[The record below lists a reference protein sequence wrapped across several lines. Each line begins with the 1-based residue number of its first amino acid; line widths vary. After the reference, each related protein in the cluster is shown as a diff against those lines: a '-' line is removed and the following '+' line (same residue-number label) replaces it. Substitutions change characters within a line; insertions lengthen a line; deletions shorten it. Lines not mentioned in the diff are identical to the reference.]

1 MLVLSRKE
9 NESIIINDD
18 IEIKV
23 ISLRQDQVKIG
34 IVAPKT
40 VKIYRKEI
48 FDEIQAANIAAAQ
61 GVNKLDALK
70 DVMKSQGVKKEKED
84 GQ

>member
-23 ISLRQDQVKIG
+23 ISLKQDQVKIG
-34 IVAPKT
+34 IVAPKAI
-40 VKIYRKEI
+40 KIYRKEI
-48 FDEIQAANIAAAQ
+48 FDAIQKENIQAAK
-61 GVNKLDALK
+61 GMPSLEALK
-70 DVMKSQGVKKEKED
+70 SVMKKRKGDTKD
-84 GQ
+84 GK

>member
-1 MLVLSRKE
+1 LSRKE
-9 NESIIINDD
+9 NESIIISDD

-34 IVAPKT
+34 IVAPKSI
-40 VKIYRKEI
+40 KIYRKEI
-48 FDEIQAANIAAAQ
+48 YDEIQAANIAAAQ
-61 GVNKLDALK
+61 GVGANKLDALK
-70 DVMKSQGVKKEKED
+70 HVIKHKGIKKEKED